1 MFNLNARLLTIS
13 LAAWEAIVV
22 ACVFVRVAV
31 LATPFSI
38 TEGAAWVLLTSGP
51 IAVAALVLRDSHSST
66 IAQVL
71 YTAEQ
76 TPAVAVSRTRRNP

>member
-1 MFNLNARLLTIS
+1 
-13 LAAWEAIVV
+13 
-22 ACVFVRVAV
+22 
-31 LATPFSI
+31 
-38 TEGAAWVLLTSGP
+38 VLLTSGP